1 MCKLNAAAGAYH
13 QQDVSAPLAHENDD
27 PVEQNV
33 GDRRYRVVVFPDR
46 RDLFGVEFDLAD
58 GGVRLDDDV
67 EVSGNRYAVVA
78 RLLRGGAAG
87 QQKTAQKG
95 GAQKGIKGASSLVG
109 VAVLFLQL
117 K

>member
-1 MCKLNAAAGAYH
+1 
-13 QQDVSAPLAHENDD
+13 
-27 PVEQNV
+27 
-33 GDRRYRVVVFPDR
+33 
-46 RDLFGVEFDLAD
+46 
-58 GGVRLDDDV
+58 
-67 EVSGNRYAVVA
+67 
-78 RLLRGGAAG
+78 LRGGAAG